1 MVNMDSFEIHLS
13 DLRGEQREIAQAIGI
28 KAYIELVKLYGGS
41 NIYIAKMD
49 KLFCIKR
56 DAEIIRH
63 FNGENYTSLAKQYGL
78 SERAVRTIVADYMNE
93 MYGSEQ
99 TSLW

>member
-1 MVNMDSFEIHLS
+1 
-13 DLRGEQREIAQAIGI
+13 
-28 KAYIELVKLYGGS
+28 
-41 NIYIAKMD
+41 MD
-49 KLFCIKR
+49 KLFCIKH

-78 SERAVRTIVADYMNE
+78 SERAVRTIVADYINE

>member
-1 MVNMDSFEIHLS
+1 MDSIEIQLS

-49 KLFCIKR
+49 KLLCIKR
-56 DAEIIRH
+56 DAEIVRK
-63 FNGENYTSLAKQYGL
+63 FNGNNYAQLAKQYGL
-78 SERAVRTIVADYMNE
+78 SERAIRTIIADYIKE

>member
-1 MVNMDSFEIHLS
+1 MNMDSFEIQLS

-63 FNGENYTSLAKQYGL
+63 FNGENYTSLAMQYGL

>member
-1 MVNMDSFEIHLS
+1 MNMDSFEIQLS

-78 SERAVRTIVADYMNE
+78 SERTVRTIVADYMNE

>member
-1 MVNMDSFEIHLS
+1 
-13 DLRGEQREIAQAIGI
+13 
-28 KAYIELVKLYGGS
+28 
-41 NIYIAKMD
+41 MD

-56 DAEIIRH
+56 DTEIVRK
-63 FNGENYTSLAKQYGL
+63 FNGNNYAQLAKQYGL
-78 SERAVRTIVADYMNE
+78 SERAIRTIIADYINE

>member
-1 MVNMDSFEIHLS
+1 MNMDSFEIQLS
-13 DLRGEQREIAQAIGI
+13 DLRGEQREIAHAIGI

>member
-1 MVNMDSFEIHLS
+1 MDSFEIQLS

-63 FNGENYTSLAKQYGL
+63 FNGKNYTSLAKQYGL

>member
-1 MVNMDSFEIHLS
+1 MDSFEIQLS

-63 FNGENYTSLAKQYGL
+63 FNGENYNSLAKQYGL